1 MIDFAMFFAV
11 FAIGMFC
18 GHYVSPWLDEKIVNF
33 LKWKDPG
40 GDDDWMLR

>member
-1 MIDFAMFFAV
+1 MTYLMLFFLGFAA
-11 FAIGMFC
+11 
-18 GHYVSPWLDEKIVNF
+18 GHYASPWLDEKTVDF